1 MPRELVFDQGVLKLS
16 SFDPLSN
23 RVETRIL
30 KLPDVP
36 ALESLEQL
44 FINTTSTPYTT
55 QPNNTRTTEVPL
67 LRSTR
72 SLNTKKPLSP
82 NRAPRR
88 CYSNPALSKKKDVM
102 GSSAETWKMPR
113 RSPSKRNLLNALSG
127 LIQKAKRPASIR
139 RRVSS
144 RRSSANSSIQGTWH
158 TQTWLIEMRAST
170 DSLVEPTTKGS
181 RCCPSENW
189 WATSPPLNTTTH
201 VL

>member
-1 MPRELVFDQGVLKLS
+1 MSRDLVFDQGVLKFS

-44 FINTTSTPYTT
+44 FINTSPTPYTS
-55 QPNNTRTTEVPL
+55 QSNTRATEVPL

-102 GSSAETWKMPR
+102 GSSADTWKMPR
-113 RSPSKRNLLNALSG
+113 RSPSKRTLLNALNG

-144 RRSSANSSIQGTWH
+144 RSSANSSIQASWH

-170 DSLVEPTTKGS
+170 DSLVESSTKGS

-189 WATSPPLNTTTH
+189 WATSPPLNAATH

>member
-1 MPRELVFDQGVLKLS
+1 MSRDLVFDQGVLKLS

-44 FINTTSTPYTT
+44 FINTSPTPYTS
-55 QPNNTRTTEVPL
+55 QSNTRATEVPL

-102 GSSAETWKMPR
+102 GSSGKIEY
-113 RSPSKRNLLNALSG
+113 KRYYKVFFFL
-127 LIQKAKRPASIR
+127 
-139 RRVSS
+139 
-144 RRSSANSSIQGTWH
+144 
-158 TQTWLIEMRAST
+158 
-170 DSLVEPTTKGS
+170 
-181 RCCPSENW
+181 
-189 WATSPPLNTTTH
+189 TH
-201 VL
+201 AFCS

>member
-44 FINTTSTPYTT
+44 FINTSSTPYTT
-55 QPNNTRTTEVPL
+55 QPNTRTTEVPL

-102 GSSAETWKMPR
+102 GSSGKIQHIYVL
-113 RSPSKRNLLNALSG
+113 SHFPSYTC
-127 LIQKAKRPASIR
+127 LI
-139 RRVSS
+139 
-144 RRSSANSSIQGTWH
+144 
-158 TQTWLIEMRAST
+158 
-170 DSLVEPTTKGS
+170 
-181 RCCPSENW
+181 
-189 WATSPPLNTTTH
+189 
-201 VL
+201 